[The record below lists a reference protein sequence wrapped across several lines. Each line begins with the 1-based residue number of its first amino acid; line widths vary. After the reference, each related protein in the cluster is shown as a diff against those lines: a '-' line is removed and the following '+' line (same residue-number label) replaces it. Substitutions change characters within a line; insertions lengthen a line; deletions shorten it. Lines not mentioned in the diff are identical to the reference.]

1 MSGPKPK
8 ITSETFTAEVVQA
21 GNSLAIRITK
31 QAGLLVLRR
40 GDVVQVTLQR
50 RS

>member
-1 MSGPKPK
+1 MSEPK
-8 ITSETFTAEVVQA
+8 TDSETFTAEVVQT

-31 QAGLLVLRR
+31 QAERMGLRR

-50 RS
+50 RD

>member
-1 MSGPKPK
+1 MSGPK
-8 ITSETFTAEVVQA
+8 TDSETWTAEVIQA

-31 QAGLLVLRR
+31 QAERMGLRR